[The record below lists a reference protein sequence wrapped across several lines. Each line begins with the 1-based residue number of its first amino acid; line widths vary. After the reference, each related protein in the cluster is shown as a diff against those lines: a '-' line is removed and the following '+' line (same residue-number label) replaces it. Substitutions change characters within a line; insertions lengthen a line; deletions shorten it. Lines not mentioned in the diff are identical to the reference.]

1 MRELGVR
8 MKLNALQDSVR
19 DKRVVMVDDSI
30 VRGTTMRQLVRMQRD
45 AGAREVHV
53 RIMCPEVRWPCFYGI
68 DTDTQDQLIS
78 ARLSAEEIRSYLGA
92 DSLAFL
98 SLVGLL
104 RCVPTGGYCTACYT
118 GRYPVRIP
126 QGQQERCFLE
136 GSQPHF
142 FES

>member
-1 MRELGVR
+1 
-8 MKLNALQDSVR
+8 
-19 DKRVVMVDDSI
+19 MVDDSI

-78 ARLSAEEIRSYLGA
+78 ARHSSDEICSFIGA

-98 SLVGLL
+98 SLPGLL
-104 RCVPTGGYCTACYT
+104 QCVPTGGYCTACYT
-118 GRYPVRIP
+118 GRYPVQIP
-126 QGQQERCFLE
+126 QRLREGHFLE
-136 GSQPHF
+136 GSRPF
-142 FES
+142 FSEE